1 MTISHYNMPTPPKIH
16 IDPTYILA
24 EDFEKLL
31 ISKYDIFYRR
41 IVEYILNIIEKKP
54 EDNVLAILVDDEGRE
69 YEMALPESGFEK
81 SLEKAKKYFSTIE
94 EYETCDLIKQIQ
106 KQIS

>member
-1 MTISHYNMPTPPKIH
+1 MTTSQYKMATPPKIH
-16 IDPTYILA
+16 IDPTHILA

-41 IVEYILNIIEKKP
+41 IVEYILNILENKP
-54 EDNVLAILVDDEGRE
+54 EDKLLAILVDADDKE
-69 YEMALPESGFEK
+69 YEMILPREGFEK
-81 SLEKAKKYFSTIE
+81 SLTKAKSYFSLIE

>member
-1 MTISHYNMPTPPKIH
+1 MGTPPKIH
-16 IDPTYILA
+16 IDPTVILA

-41 IVEYILNIIEKKP
+41 IVEYILNIVEKK
-54 EDNVLAILVDDEGRE
+54 EEHKLLAILVDDEGRE
-69 YEMALPESGFEK
+69 YEMELPKTGFNK
-81 SLEKAKKYFSTIE
+81 SLKKAMEYFALIE

-106 KQIS
+106 KQIA

>member
-1 MTISHYNMPTPPKIH
+1 MPTPPRIH
-16 IDPTYILA
+16 IDPTNILA

-41 IVEYILNIIEKKP
+41 IVEYILNKLENKE
-54 EDNVLAILVDDEGRE
+54 EDRLLAILVDDEGRE
-69 YEMALPESGFEK
+69 YEMALPKNGFTK
-81 SLEKAKKYFSTIE
+81 SLDRAMNYFKIIE

-106 KQIS
+106 KQIA

>member
-1 MTISHYNMPTPPKIH
+1 MATPPKIY
-16 IDPTYILA
+16 IDPSRILA

-41 IVEYILNIIEKKP
+41 IVEYILNIIENKD
-54 EDNVLAILVDDEGRE
+54 EDRLLAILVDNEGRE
-69 YEMALPESGFEK
+69 YEMALPKSGFTK
-81 SLEKAKKYFSTIE
+81 SLEKAMNYFTIIE

-106 KQIS
+106 KQIA

>member
-1 MTISHYNMPTPPKIH
+1 MATPPKIH
-16 IDPTYILA
+16 IDPTSILA

-41 IVEYILNIIEKKP
+41 IVEYILNKIENKP
-54 EDNVLAILVDDEGRE
+54 EDNLLAILVDDEGRE
-69 YEMALPESGFEK
+69 YEMVLPESGYNK
-81 SLEKAKKYFSTIE
+81 SLNKAKDYFALIE

-106 KQIS
+106 KQIA

>member
-1 MTISHYNMPTPPKIH
+1 MATPPKIH
-16 IDPTYILA
+16 IDPTHILA

-41 IVEYILNIIEKKP
+41 IVEYILNKIENKP
-54 EDNVLAILVDDEGRE
+54 EDNLLAILVDDEGRE
-69 YEMALPESGFEK
+69 YEMVLPESGYNK
-81 SLEKAKKYFSTIE
+81 SLSKAKDYFALIE

-106 KQIS
+106 KQIA

>member
-1 MTISHYNMPTPPKIH
+1 MEKPPKIH
-16 IDPTYILA
+16 IDPTIILV

-41 IVEYILNIIEKKP
+41 IVEYILNIVEKK
-54 EDNVLAILVDDEGRE
+54 EEHKLLAILVDDEGRE
-69 YEMALPESGFEK
+69 YEMELPKAGFNK
-81 SLEKAKKYFSTIE
+81 SLKKAMEYFTLIE

-106 KQIS
+106 KQIA

>member
-1 MTISHYNMPTPPKIH
+1 MITLYYNMPTPPRIH
-16 IDPTYILA
+16 IDPTHILA

-41 IVEYILNIIEKKP
+41 IVEYVLNVIEKKP
-54 EDNVLAILVDDEGRE
+54 EDSLLAILVDDEGRE
-69 YEMALPESGFEK
+69 YEMALPESGFGK
-81 SLEKAKKYFSTIE
+81 SLEKAKTYFSMIE

>member
-1 MTISHYNMPTPPKIH
+1 MATPPKIH
-16 IDPTYILA
+16 IDPTHILA

-41 IVEYILNIIEKKP
+41 IVEYILNKIENKP
-54 EDNVLAILVDDEGRE
+54 EDNLLAILVDDEGRE
-69 YEMALPESGFEK
+69 YEMVLPESGYNK
-81 SLEKAKKYFSTIE
+81 SLNKAKNYFALIE

-106 KQIS
+106 KQIG